1 MDKEEAKIYRGLAAR
16 LNFMSQD
23 CPDLQFPTKPCSRE
37 MAKPTRG
44 SWRHLK
50 KVARYLRNVV
60 SVVWKFELQD
70 EPKFSHTVGDSD
82 WGGNVKDRKSTSGG
96 VWMLGKHCIKTW
108 CASQGA
114 FALSSAEAEFYAM
127 VEAVTRAKG
136 LLTLAKEM
144 GWEELSLVVHLGTD
158 SNAAKSFVN
167 RRGLGKMR
175 HLEIRD
181 LWLQKEI
188 REGKVLVH
196 KVLGTENPADLMT
209 KILTVKE
216 IEDRLRRMSI
226 QMKIKE
232 VKQVEVVE
240 KSETW
245 KVGSTPI
252 LPFGVGKGGNIPA
265 VGNNRGKFF
274 CK

>member
-1 MDKEEAKIYRGLAAR
+1 
-16 LNFMSQD
+16 
-23 CPDLQFPTKPCSRE
+23 
-37 MAKPTRG
+37 
-44 SWRHLK
+44 
-50 KVARYLRNVV
+50 
-60 SVVWKFELQD
+60 
-70 EPKFSHTVGDSD
+70 
-82 WGGNVKDRKSTSGG
+82 
-96 VWMLGKHCIKTW
+96 MLGKHCIKTW

-114 FALSSAEAEFYAM
+114 FALSSAETEFYAM

-144 GWEELSLVVHLGTD
+144 GLEELSLVVHLGTD

-226 QMKIKE
+226 QMKFNDVQQLAAVVSE
-232 VKQVEVVE
+232 VGMC
-240 KSETW
+240 
-245 KVGSTPI
+245 KVGMCDNKFSSWNE
-252 LPFGVGKGGNIPA
+252 KGMAFYN
-265 VGNNRGKFF
+265 
-274 CK
+274 